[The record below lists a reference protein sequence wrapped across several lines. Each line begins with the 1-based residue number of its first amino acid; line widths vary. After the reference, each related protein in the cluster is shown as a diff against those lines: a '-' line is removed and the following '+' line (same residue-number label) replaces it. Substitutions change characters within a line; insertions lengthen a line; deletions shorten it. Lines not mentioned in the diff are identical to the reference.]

1 MADYGNVRTKKLVFK
16 GEKSKS
22 KKRKHKKDKAETQE
36 IRDLVDE
43 DAVQHGGWAHCKTVQ
58 QITGSI
64 AIEFGNQTYIKALD
78 NGLFTLGA
86 PHDHGDGPAPEE
98 ILTAFPVN
106 ETKVAIK
113 SGYGKY
119 LRVDSEGAVT
129 GRSDAVGPMEQWE
142 PIFEDGK
149 MALLSATG
157 CFMAVD
163 PENDDVVASS
173 RKVGPNE
180 ILRIRSSAPQ
190 DNTGEDEGPSEEKG
204 NIGEIEENYVRKF
217 QKFQDKKLR
226 MDTSDRTV
234 LKKARVEG
242 DLHEAL
248 LDRRSKMKS
257 DRYCK

>member
-1 MADYGNVRTKKLVFK
+1 MADYESVKAKKLVFK

-22 KKRKHKKDKAETQE
+22 KKRKHKKEKEETE
-36 IRDLVDE
+36 DPRDTVDE
-43 DAVQHGGWAHCKTVQ
+43 DAIQHGGWKLCKSTE
-58 QITGSI
+58 QITGSV
-64 AIEFGNQTYIKALD
+64 AIEFGNQAYIKALD

-86 PHDHGDGPAPEE
+86 PHDHGEGPAPEE

-106 ETKVAIK
+106 ESKVAIK

-119 LRVDSEGAVT
+119 LRVGPDGAVT

-142 PIFEDGK
+142 PVFEDGK

-163 PENDDVVASS
+163 PENDDVVAAN

-180 ILRIRSSAPQ
+180 ILRVRSSAPQ
-190 DNTGEDEGPSEEKG
+190 ENTRDDEGPSEEKG
-204 NIGEIEENYVRKF
+204 NLKQVEENYVRKF

-226 MDTSDRTV
+226 IDKTARTE
-234 LKKARVEG
+234 LKKARDEG
-242 DLHEAL
+242 ALHEAL
-248 LDRRSKMKS
+248 LDRRSKMKA

>member
-1 MADYGNVRTKKLVFK
+1 MADYEGVKAKKLVFK
-16 GEKSKS
+16 GEKKA
-22 KKRKHKKDKAETQE
+22 KKRKHKKEKSAVEDA
-36 IRDLVDE
+36 RDVVDE
-43 DAVQHGGWAHCKTVQ
+43 DAIQHGGWPSCKTTAE
-58 QITGSI
+58 ITGSI
-64 AIEFGNQTYIKALD
+64 AIEFGNQAYIKALD

-86 PHDHGDGPAPEE
+86 PHDHGEGPAPEE

-106 ETKVAIK
+106 ESKVAIK

-119 LRVDSEGAVT
+119 LRVGPDGAVT

-142 PIFEDGK
+142 PVFEDGK

-180 ILRIRSSAPQ
+180 ILRVRSSAPQ
-190 DNTGEDEGPSEEKG
+190 DLDKDDAGPSEEKG
-204 NIGEIEENYVRKF
+204 KISQVEENYVRKF

-226 MDTSDRTV
+226 IDTTDRTV
-234 LKKARVEG
+234 LKKARDDG
-242 DLHEAL
+242 TLHEAL
-248 LDRRSKMKS
+248 LDRRSKMKA